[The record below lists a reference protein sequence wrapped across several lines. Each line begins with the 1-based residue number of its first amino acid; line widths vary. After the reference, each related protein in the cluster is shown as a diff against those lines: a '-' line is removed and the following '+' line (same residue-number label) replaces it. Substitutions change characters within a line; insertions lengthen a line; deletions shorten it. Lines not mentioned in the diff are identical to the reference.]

1 MSGMKLQI
9 QLQNKKGLK
18 VKTTDFISEAFH
30 WLPQVMTFPPFQTT
44 LLPLGGQTPNKTKQK
59 KKASESRRTKE
70 IADMFGYFVLSC
82 LGIMVRSSTRGQI
95 RAKSVKGRW
104 QRANKSSERR
114 QRESEG

>member
-1 MSGMKLQI
+1 MKLQI
-9 QLQNKKGLK
+9 RLK
-18 VKTTDFISEAFH
+18 VKNHKLHFRGFSLAPSGDDF
-30 WLPQVMTFPPFQTT
+30 PPPFQTT
-44 LLPLGGQTPNKTKQK
+44 LLPLGGQTPKNP
-59 KKASESRRTKE
+59 SESRRTKE

>member
-1 MSGMKLQI
+1 MAPSGDDFPPLFRQRYCRSGVKLQK
-9 QLQNKKGLK
+9 N
-18 VKTTDFISEAFH
+18 
-30 WLPQVMTFPPFQTT
+30 P
-44 LLPLGGQTPNKTKQK
+44 
-59 KKASESRRTKE
+59 SESRRTKE